1 MSSLAPKRV
10 RRCNRRGGGWNRRQP
25 FGLLFF
31 LTFLVAAPTQSGC
44 TGSTSPIPHRVTLVW
59 IASSTSAVVG
69 YNVYRGTAA
78 GAENSSPVNST
89 PINGPGYTDEN
100 VAAGASYY
108 YVFKAVEAN
117 GTTQSAASKEASATV
132 PTT

>member
-1 MSSLAPKRV
+1 VSSLAPKRV

-69 YNVYRGTAA
+69 YNVYRGTAS
-78 GAENSSPVNST
+78 GGPYTLLNSSLVTTTQYHDSSVQSGKT
-89 PINGPGYTDEN
+89 
-100 VAAGASYY
+100 YY
-108 YVFKAVEAN
+108 YVVTAVDSSYVE
-117 GTTQSAASKEASATV
+117 SAFSGEASATV
-132 PTT
+132 PTP